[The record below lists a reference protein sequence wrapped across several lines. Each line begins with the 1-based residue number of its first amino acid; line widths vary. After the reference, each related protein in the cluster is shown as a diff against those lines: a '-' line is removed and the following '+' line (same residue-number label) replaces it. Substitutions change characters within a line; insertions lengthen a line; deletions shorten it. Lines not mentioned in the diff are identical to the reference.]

1 MKKLKQY
8 IFERKVNRH
17 LTDSQREKRWIDYKN
32 AKNILLL
39 FESDFVEKN
48 RFIRKAIETLT
59 SEGKKVSA
67 WGFLDTK
74 KSVTAILPSFKVLD
88 RETINWYGQPKEPF
102 LRELAET
109 EFDLLIDL
117 TLCDILPL
125 MYVGLYANAASKVGM
140 SRTMDNI
147 YDFKIIVPEPEEIEL
162 NNDTKKKPV
171 EFRNLNEMLFHTDQ
185 QYLFD
190 QIIFYLKR
198 IQSRD

>member
-1 MKKLKQY
+1 MKRVKQY
-8 IFERKVNRH
+8 IFERKKAKY
-17 LTDSQREKRWIDYKN
+17 LTDPQREKRWIDYKN
-32 AKNILLL
+32 AKTILLL
-39 FESDFVEKN
+39 FESDYIEKN

-74 KSVTAILPSFKVLD
+74 KSTTAILPSFRVLD
-88 RETINWYGQPKEPF
+88 RETINWRGEPKEPF
-102 LRELAET
+102 LRELGER

-125 MYVGLYANAASKVGM
+125 MYVGLYANAATKVGM
-140 SRTMDNI
+140 SRTMDSI
-147 YDFKIIVPEPEEIEL
+147 YDFKIIVPEPSEEEL
-162 NNDTKKKPV
+162 NGKDEKQHI

-185 QYLFD
+185 QYLFE
-190 QIIFYLKR
+190 QIIYYLKR